1 MKRLKEIHVLN
12 KILVLSLVFLVVLCG
27 TYYLGKKIRNRNSS
41 TRVFTAESSSV
52 VPVPEEAPKERAGS
66 DIVITDSKRDG
77 YKHLTNIKYEYTIE
91 FPENY
96 DTGSKPL
103 KEPELGESSLITFH
117 GPRLG
122 YSYPGDHIR
131 TYARKI
137 DRPLNQATLDAL
149 MKDMTSLLGGV
160 YETYTTFCDPQE
172 NRQILIKSSPT
183 LVYETYFKQFV
194 SGTKE
199 SVKEVGPLY
208 LVLSGNENSKE
219 TRAFIILGGTSEV
232 AKEMALS
239 VTLE

>member
-1 MKRLKEIHVLN
+1 MVLGF
-12 KILVLSLVFLVVLCG
+12 VVVLVIICFVIRAPIVQKPLKVDTPAG
-27 TYYLGKKIRNRNSS
+27 VEKTDLKPAIIEDFGK
-41 TRVFTAESSSV
+41 
-52 VPVPEEAPKERAGS
+52 
-66 DIVITDSKRDG
+66 DG
-77 YKHLTNIKYEYTIE
+77 YKRFENPKYGYTVE